1 MHATELDKRC
11 RSDETRSNLYR
22 RVAASVK
29 TNRSPRHDSER
40 IEFEWVLA
48 EGVVV
53 ILIYRGCSP
62 FRQAAT
68 ERRETIKP
76 TLNNERT
83 AVAVERD
90 SI

>member
-1 MHATELDKRC
+1 M
-11 RSDETRSNLYR
+11 YR